1 MATTINIDGVSN
13 DTNLVLGSANAT
25 ISDNNSPLV
34 VPNVADTVLAGRMFL
49 GGNLLFYFLSAT
61 QMVRLRI
68 HPDISY
74 NNSDL
79 TNKNWWLNDDNV
91 ITDFVYEFD
100 SAVYDASQNVHL
112 RGSLVSLTPVSSD
125 SQVFTAFQWKNT
137 IISSSSLRV
146 PAGDMTFG
154 TTTPTTATV
163 LPEIT
168 NEVALP
174 TSNDLFHKVTHRGN
188 INIGLNGEMTG
199 FSKDTN
205 GVWSGFDY
213 ELSKAFA
220 YVLFNG
226 NLGTNNSKLAFSK
239 LTADNRITKV
249 LDDSVDVVF
258 RNTTNTFERDICN
271 NLSFGP
277 TVFYDGGQVIIKKS
291 DISGILNDPSNSS
304 LNSNQ
309 NLITLQHILLYLD
322 KNNKKFAVQPL
333 TTTSEIISLEAN
345 ALDISF
351 GKIKYEVT
359 TAPDAIGA
367 LNNGSAICY
376 ASDAGGLKSTQT
388 AFAPALDDF
397 TIILDNNPY
406 SREPL
411 APYCKDKNPIFTSF
425 LGLTMNTLILAW
437 EQGLTSSN
445 IETDI
450 SGKSTKIK
458 NVFTNNLTLHS
469 FGLDKNL
476 LLKLVKNNGNFKQ
489 IFDRNLNSIGI
500 NSVGLNRLYTDGGLF
515 YPYPN

>member
-168 NEVALP
+168 NEVAL
-174 TSNDLFHKVTHRGN
+174 
-188 INIGLNGEMTG
+188 
-199 FSKDTN
+199 
-205 GVWSGFDY
+205 
-213 ELSKAFA
+213 
-220 YVLFNG
+220 
-226 NLGTNNSKLAFSK
+226 
-239 LTADNRITKV
+239 ADNV
-249 LDDSVDVVF
+249 SDVALAGRMF
-258 RNTTNTFERDICN
+258 LGAGLKIAFLFT
-271 NLSFGP
+271 
-277 TVFYDGGQVIIKKS
+277 
-291 DISGILNDPSNSS
+291 SS
-304 LNSNQ
+304 TQ
-309 NLITLQHILLYLD
+309 MIR
-322 KNNKKFAVQPL
+322 
-333 TTTSEIISLEAN
+333 LEAN
-345 ALDISF
+345 PDVSF
-351 GKIKYEVT
+351 VSPDYEYKSWW
-359 TAPDAIGA
+359 
-367 LNNGSAICY
+367 LNNSNSLLNFIYNFDTCSYDASQNINLTGSENTVNGVY
-376 ASDAGGLKSTQT
+376 ST
-388 AFAPALDDF
+388 FEWKN
-397 TIILDNNPY
+397 TIID
-406 SREPL
+406 
-411 APYCKDKNPIFTSF
+411 TS
-425 LGLTMNTLILAW
+425 
-437 EQGLTSSN
+437 
-445 IETDI
+445 
-450 SGKSTKIK
+450 
-458 NVFTNNLTLHS
+458 NLTVPQNDML
-469 FGLDKNL
+469 LDG
-476 LLKLVKNNGNFKQ
+476 VVPSY
-489 IFDRNLNSIGI
+489 NS
-500 NSVGLNRLYTDGGLF
+500 GGVLSLPEI
-515 YPYPN
+515 Y